1 MRSIE
6 QIISESIETKQKII
20 ADKILL
26 ASINKS
32 VEAIVLAFKNG
43 NKVFFA
49 GNGGSAADAQH
60 LTAEFTGRFYKERT
74 PLAAICLNTNVSSI
88 TAIANDYGYSEVF
101 ARQITALGKTGD
113 VFVGITTS
121 GNSENIM
128 KAFKY
133 AKENGILTIAL
144 TGQTGGNLKEYA
156 DILINIPSADT
167 PRIQESHI
175 TIGHIICE
183 LAEKELF

>member
-6 QIISESIETKQKII
+6 HILQESIETKQKII
-20 ADKILL
+20 EDKKLL
-26 ASINKS
+26 SQINRS
-32 VEAIVLAFKNG
+32 VESIVLAIKNG
-43 NKVFFA
+43 HKVFFA

-74 PLAAICLNTNVSSI
+74 PLAAICLNTNVSSL
-88 TAIANDYGYSEVF
+88 TAIANDYGYDEVF
-101 ARQITALGKTGD
+101 ARQITALGQRGD
-113 VFVGITTS
+113 VLVGLTTS
-121 GNSENIM
+121 GNSENIT

-133 AKENGILTIAL
+133 AKENQILTIAL
-144 TGQTGGNLKEYA
+144 TGQTGGDLKDYA
-156 DILINIPSADT
+156 DILLNVPSADT

-183 LAEKELF
+183 LVEKELF